1 MTHSCV
7 PVVASGR
14 AERMSIHDNLCS
26 AAGKKEET
34 NYRNAHNLSR
44 NGHIIMIICGEITRI
59 TRIRFKLMF
68 G

>member
-1 MTHSCV
+1 
-7 PVVASGR
+7 
-14 AERMSIHDNLCS
+14 MSISAYSCG